1 MQIYEGKL
9 NDRTVWY
16 AKTQYSER
24 EIPKRAGWRWDPD
37 RYCWWTN
44 DASKAAALAEYASG
58 AMRDRLLQL
67 REQHKKNLEASRA
80 ADADVEVVVPAGL
93 ELRPYQRAG
102 VAWLLSHERALLG
115 DEMGLG
121 KTIQVLAAVNTL
133 HLKKVLVVCPKTLVL
148 NWLSEA
154 RKWLTELQPH
164 VYTNG
169 RNGDTDFLQ
178 REGFY
183 IINYE
188 KLNKINVET
197 ELDCLVVDESHYIKN
212 PKAQR
217 SKRVEEISKKARRVW
232 LLTGTPIPNRP
243 IELFHPLRVLRHQ
256 LADKWLYFAKRYCD
270 AYQSK
275 WGWVVDGAANLDEL
289 QEKLR
294 STVMIR
300 RKKQDVLTELPP
312 KVRQVVVLSAEDYD
326 DELEEEVSAW
336 QDYEDTLAEYQAR
349 VELARA
355 ESEEAYEE
363 AVAALRDAARHAFE
377 EIARARHKLALAK
390 VDDVVEHVKDIA
402 EQHKVVVF
410 AHHHDVIDK
419 IAEALAEFGCVVVDG
434 RVPAEQRQE
443 RIQKFQTDPTCRVY
457 VGSIT
462 ASGVGVTLTAAS
474 HVVFA
479 ELDWVPG
486 NITQAEDRL
495 HRIGQ
500 KDTVFVQHLV
510 VDGSLDARMA
520 KVLVEKQRVADE
532 ALDVEKARLLAE
544 PVLPVGMTHESVEA
558 EKEQPRQPSQLQAI
572 GKHLDIQQR
581 EQLRAGLRLL
591 AGMCDG
597 AVARDDVGFNKVD
610 TLVGKVLA
618 SMQASSWTDG
628 QAGLAAVLCN
638 RYRRQLEA
646 AGLSDVVATAKTA
659 MESLHNKK
667 ENEHG
672 RVRISA

>member
-1 MQIYEGKL
+1 MQIYEGVVNGK
-9 NDRTVWY
+9 TTWY

-24 EIPKRAGWRWDPD
+24 EIPKRAGWRWDAD
-37 RYCWWTN
+37 AGRWWTN
-44 DASKAAALAEYASG
+44 DPAKAAALAEYADCG
-58 AMRDRLLQL
+58 IREKLLQL
-67 REQHKKNLEASRA
+67 REQHKRNLEASRA
-80 ADADVEVVVPAGL
+80 ADADVDVVIPAGL

-102 VAWLLSHERALLG
+102 VAWLISHHHALLG

-133 HLKKVLVVCPKTLVL
+133 RLRRVLVVCPKTLVL
-148 NWLSEA
+148 NWHSEA
-154 RKWLTELQPH
+154 SRWLTELKP
-164 VYTNG
+164 YIF
-169 RNGDTDFLQ
+169 RNGGGDGGFLSGD
-178 REGFY
+178 GFY
-183 IINYE
+183 IVNYE
-188 KLNKINVET
+188 KLSKIDYDG

-217 SKRVEEISKKARRVW
+217 SKRVEQLAGRAKRVW

-243 IELFHPLRVLRHQ
+243 IELFHPLKILRHP
-256 LADKWLYFAKRYCD
+256 LAENWFYFAKRYCD
-270 AYQSK
+270 AYQGE

-300 RKKQDVLTELPP
+300 RKKQDVLTELPA
-312 KVRQVVVLSAEDYD
+312 KVRQVVVLNADGYRD
-326 DELEEEVSAW
+326 ALADELGAW
-336 QDYEDTLAEYQAR
+336 QWYEDALVQYQAK

-355 ESEEAYEE
+355 EGEEAYAK
-363 AVAALRDAARHAFE
+363 AVAELRDAARHAFE
-377 EIARARHKLALAK
+377 EISRARHHLALAK

-419 IAEALAEFGCVVVDG
+419 IAEALSEFGCVVVDG
-434 RVPAEQRQE
+434 RVPAEQRHE
-443 RIQKFQTDPTCRVY
+443 RIQRFQNDPTCRVY
-457 VGSIT
+457 IGSIT

-532 ALDVEKARLLAE
+532 ALDAEKPALLAE
-544 PVLPVGMTHESVEA
+544 PVLPVGSAPTASEA
-558 EKEQPRQPSQLQAI
+558 DDDSKYRKPTQLQAVGMTI
-572 GKHLDIQQR
+572 AVSDR
-581 EQLRAGLRLL
+581 EILHIGLRVL
-591 AGMCDG
+591 AGQCDG
-597 AVARDDVGFNKVD
+597 AVARDDTGFNKVD
-610 TLVGKVLA
+610 TIVGKALA
-618 SMQASSWTDG
+618 AIPAANWTDG

-638 RYRRQLEA
+638 RYRRQLELV
-646 AGLSDVVATAKTA
+646 GLSDAVTVARSALESAKIDKD
-659 MESLHNKK
+659 HRGGGDK
-667 ENEHG
+667 
-672 RVRISA
+672 

>member
-9 NDRTVWY
+9 NGRTVWY

-24 EIPKRAGWRWDPD
+24 EIPKKAGWRWDPE

-44 DASKAAALAEYASG
+44 DAAKAAALAEHAG
-58 AMRDRLLQL
+58 DEIRERLLQL

-80 ADADVEVVVPAGL
+80 ADADVDVVVPAGL

-102 VAWLLSHERALLG
+102 VAWLLSHKRALLG

-133 HLKKVLVVCPKTLVL
+133 RLRRVLVVCPKTLVL
-148 NWLSEA
+148 NWLNEA
-154 RKWLTELQPH
+154 RKWLTDLEAH
-164 VYTNG
+164 AYSNG
-169 RNGDTDFLQ
+169 RNGDAGFLQ
-178 REGFY
+178 RDGFY

-197 ELDCLVVDESHYIKN
+197 ELDCLVVDESHYVKN

-217 SKRVEEISKKARRVW
+217 SKRVEEISRKAKRVW

-243 IELFHPLRVLRHQ
+243 IELFHPLRILRHP
-256 LADKWLYFAKRYCD
+256 LADNWFYFAKRYCD

-275 WGWVVDGAANLDEL
+275 WGWVTDGAANLDEL

-300 RKKQDVLTELPP
+300 RKKQDVLTELPA
-312 KVRQVVVLSAEDYD
+312 KVRQIVVLNSEDYRD
-326 DELEEEVSAW
+326 ALADELGAW
-336 QDYEDTLAEYQAR
+336 RRYEDALAEHQAR

-355 ESEEAYEE
+355 EGDEAYAK
-363 AVAALRDAARHAFE
+363 AVAELRDAARHAFE
-377 EIARARHKLALAK
+377 EISRARHRLALAK
-390 VDDVVEHVKDIA
+390 ADDVVEHVKDIA

-434 RVPAEQRQE
+434 RVPAEQRHE
-443 RIQKFQTDPTCRVY
+443 RIQRFQNDPTCRVY

-520 KVLVEKQRVADE
+520 KALVEKQRVADE
-532 ALDVEKARLLAE
+532 ALDVEKAKLLAE
-544 PVLPVGMTHESVEA
+544 PVLPVGSTQQSADVEY
-558 EKEQPRQPSQLQAI
+558 ERPHRPSQLQAI
-572 GKHLDIQQR
+572 GKNIDIQQR
-581 EQLRAGLRLL
+581 EQLRAGLLLL

-597 AVARDDVGFNKVD
+597 AVARDDIGFNKVD
-610 TLVGKVLA
+610 TRVGKVLA
-618 SMQASSWTDG
+618 SMQAASWSDG
-628 QAGLAAVLCN
+628 QAGLAAILCN
-638 RYRRQLEA
+638 RYRRQLEV
-646 AGLSDVVATAKTA
+646 AGLSNAVAVA
-659 MESLHNKK
+659 ESALGL
-667 ENEHG
+667 EEDDG
-672 RVRISA
+672 Q

>member
-1 MQIYEGKL
+1 
-9 NDRTVWY
+9 
-16 AKTQYSER
+16 
-24 EIPKRAGWRWDPD
+24 
-37 RYCWWTN
+37 
-44 DASKAAALAEYASG
+44 
-58 AMRDRLLQL
+58 
-67 REQHKKNLEASRA
+67 
-80 ADADVEVVVPAGL
+80 
-93 ELRPYQRAG
+93 
-102 VAWLLSHERALLG
+102 
-115 DEMGLG
+115 MGLG

-133 HLKKVLVVCPKTLVL
+133 RLRRVLVVCPKTLVL
-148 NWLSEA
+148 NWQSEA
-154 RKWLTELQPH
+154 KKWLTDLKPY
-164 VYTNG
+164 VF
-169 RNGDTDFLQ
+169 RNGNGCD
-178 REGFY
+178 GFY
-183 IINYE
+183 IVNYE
-188 KLNKINVET
+188 KLAKIDFDG
-197 ELDCLVVDESHYIKN
+197 ELDCLVVDESHYVKN

-217 SKRVEEISKKARRVW
+217 SKRVEQLAGRAKRVW

-243 IELFHPLRVLRHQ
+243 IELFHPLKILRHP
-256 LADKWLYFAKRYCD
+256 LADNWFYFAKRYCD

-300 RKKQDVLTELPP
+300 RKKQDVLTELPA
-312 KVRQVVVLSAEDYD
+312 KVRQIVVLNADGYRD
-326 DELEEEVSAW
+326 ALADELGVW
-336 QDYEDTLAEYQAR
+336 QRYEDALVEYQAK

-355 ESEEAYEE
+355 EGEEAYAR
-363 AVAALRDAARHAFE
+363 AVAELRDAARHAFE
-377 EIARARHKLALAK
+377 EISRARHRLALAK

-419 IAEALAEFGCVVVDG
+419 IANALAEFGCVVVDG

-443 RIQKFQTDPTCRVY
+443 RIQRFQTDPNCRVY

-532 ALDVEKARLLAE
+532 ALDAEKARLLAE
-544 PVLPVGMTHESVEA
+544 PVLPTDRADESA
-558 EKEQPRQPSQLQAI
+558 ESECPRQPVQLQPI
-572 GKHLDIQQR
+572 GKQLDVQQR
-581 EQLRAGLRLL
+581 EQLCAGLRLL
-591 AGMCDG
+591 SGMCDG
-597 AVARDDVGFNKVD
+597 ALARDHVGFNKVD
-610 TLVGKVLA
+610 TLVGKALA
-618 SMQASSWTDG
+618 AIPAASWTDG

-638 RYRRQLEA
+638 KYRRQLESV
-646 AGLSDVVATAKTA
+646 GLSNVVTAARSALESAKIDKHYRGGCEMTSKKHELAVAEIRYGDYIAFREWLGCQRDDKTFECLGGQCVLKEWLMSDVLAGTDLDLEFLCVDKNGDVYVGQDKLLAGKWWHSAFHRLISEEALTVAELMAILDKVTSKLEVT
-659 MESLHNKK
+659 
-667 ENEHG
+667 NE
-672 RVRISA
+672 RI